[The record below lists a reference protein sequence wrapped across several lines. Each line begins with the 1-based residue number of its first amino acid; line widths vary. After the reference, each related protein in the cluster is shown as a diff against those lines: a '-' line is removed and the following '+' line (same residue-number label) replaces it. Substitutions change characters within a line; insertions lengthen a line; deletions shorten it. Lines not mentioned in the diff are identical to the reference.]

1 MTARKFAI
9 SLPEELFER
18 LEQDRQERRMNRSE
32 YVANAVA
39 DHLHRK
45 REQELEEQ
53 YVRGYLE
60 HPETEEEL
68 AEIRP
73 GHRSAPS
80 WNPGSEA
87 RRDLVGRPS
96 RSVRPPAGDPRLAG
110 LELSP
115 CARR

>member
-18 LEQDRQERRMNRSE
+18 LEQDRQERRMNRSQ
-32 YVANAVA
+32 YVASAVA

-60 HPETEEEL
+60 HPETEEEAQAL
-68 AEIRP
+68 TAAA
-73 GHRSAPS
+73 ST
-80 WNPGSEA
+80 
-87 RRDLVGRPS
+87 
-96 RSVRPPAGDPRLAG
+96 
-110 LELSP
+110 LELDP
-115 CARR
+115 WE

>member
-9 SLPEELFER
+9 SLPEGLFQR
-18 LEQDRQERRMNRSE
+18 LEQDRLERKMNRSE
-32 YVANAVA
+32 YVANALA

-68 AEIRP
+68 AEVEAWA
-73 GHRSAPS
+73 SMAPK
-80 WNPGSEA
+80 
-87 RRDLVGRPS
+87 L
-96 RSVRPPAGDPRLAG
+96 DPW
-110 LELSP
+110 E
-115 CARR
+115 

>member
-9 SLPEELFER
+9 SLSEELFER

-53 YVRGYLE
+53 HVRGYLE
-60 HPETEEEL
+60 HPETEEE
-68 AEIRP
+68 
-73 GHRSAPS
+73 
-80 WNPGSEA
+80 
-87 RRDLVGRPS
+87 V
-96 RSVRPPAGDPRLAG
+96 AG
-110 LELSP
+110 LTAAASTLELEP
-115 CARR
+115 WE

>member
-32 YVANAVA
+32 YVASAVA

-53 YVRGYLE
+53 YIRGYLE
-60 HPETEEEL
+60 HPETEEER
-68 AEIRP
+68 AEIEAWA
-73 GHRSAPS
+73 SI
-80 WNPGSEA
+80 GSE
-87 RRDLVGRPS
+87 
-96 RSVRPPAGDPRLAG
+96 
-110 LELSP
+110 LEP
-115 CARR
+115 WE

>member
-32 YVANAVA
+32 YVASAVA

-53 YVRGYLE
+53 YIRGYLE
-60 HPETEEEL
+60 HPETEEER
-68 AEIRP
+68 AEI
-73 GHRSAPS
+73 
-80 WNPGSEA
+80 EA
-87 RRDLVGRPS
+87 WASIGPE
-96 RSVRPPAGDPRLAG
+96 
-110 LELSP
+110 LEP
-115 CARR
+115 WE